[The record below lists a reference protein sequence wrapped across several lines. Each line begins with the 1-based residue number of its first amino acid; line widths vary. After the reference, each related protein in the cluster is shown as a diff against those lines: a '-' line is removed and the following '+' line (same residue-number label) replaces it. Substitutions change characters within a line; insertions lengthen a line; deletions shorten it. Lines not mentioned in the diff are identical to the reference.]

1 MDAISIQLDDGSVK
15 TLRQILDGDKNNL
28 SKTMFDTDLDIINS
42 AEDNAKRFV
51 DPSWSQSKRE
61 AIEIQNKKIAEA
73 TENNYRD

>member
-1 MDAISIQLDDGSVK
+1 
-15 TLRQILDGDKNNL
+15 
-28 SKTMFDTDLDIINS
+28 MFDTDLDIINS
-42 AEDNAKRFV
+42 AEDNAKRFI